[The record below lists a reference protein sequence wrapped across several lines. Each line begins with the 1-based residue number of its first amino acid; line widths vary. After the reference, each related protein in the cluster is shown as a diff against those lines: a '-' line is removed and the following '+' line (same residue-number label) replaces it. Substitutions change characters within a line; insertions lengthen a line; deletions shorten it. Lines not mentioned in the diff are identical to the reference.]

1 MWLIVTEKNQTA
13 KRIAQIL
20 FGSFQV
26 KKKYGVNYYLNG
38 DACVVGLKGHV
49 VEYDFPPEYNDWKRV
64 ELTSLLNA
72 RIIRVVKEKS
82 IVKLLEELAKESDR
96 VTIATDYDREGELI
110 GLEAVQIIKRVNPN
124 VRIDRVKFSA
134 VTPEEIRKAFSSPGR
149 INVNLAKAA
158 ETRQIIDLL
167 WGAVLTRL
175 ISLSSGR
182 LGRDFL
188 SAGRVQSPTLRIIVD
203 REKEIRE
210 FKPEPYWEITA
221 KFEKGV
227 EAKIPRRFKDKEEAK
242 RVYEK
247 IGDGIVK
254 SFEERER
261 VEKKPIPFNTTEFL
275 KEASKFM
282 PPDKAMA
289 IAENLYINGY
299 ISYPRTDNTVYP
311 PSLNLKKLVKMFLD
325 SEFAKEAKIALEDMK
340 PSRGKRETKDHP
352 PIHPTALADRKE
364 LSKDEWIIYELVVR
378 RFLATLAPDAVW
390 MVRKAEIISGGEK
403 LVASGKELIKSGWRA
418 IYIYSKAEDVFLPKL
433 RVGER
438 LKLLSKK
445 LHEKKTK
452 PPSRY
457 STSSLIKLMEK
468 LNLGTKSTR
477 HEIIKKLYSRGY
489 VRGNPVKPTET
500 AFSVV
505 EALKKLYEPITLPD
519 MTAKLEEDM
528 NKIEEGKV
536 DPKFVVKESVE
547 FLRKVLESANREE
560 LSKILSEGINKDK
573 IVGSCPECG
582 GNLVVKK
589 AKRRFVACSNYPD
602 CKFSLPLPQKGSLYV
617 TAKTC
622 KDHGMK
628 FVKIKPKKGK
638 SWEFCPYC
646 SYLSWVN
653 R

>member
-418 IYIYSKAEDVFLPKL
+418 IYIYSKAEDIFLPKL

-622 KDHGMK
+622 KEHKMK

>member
-1 MWLIVTEKNQTA
+1 
-13 KRIAQIL
+13 
-20 FGSFQV
+20 
-26 KKKYGVNYYLNG
+26 
-38 DACVVGLKGHV
+38 
-49 VEYDFPPEYNDWKRV
+49 EYNDWKRV

-210 FKPEPYWEITA
+210 FKPEPYWEISA

-622 KDHGMK
+622 KEHGMK

>member
-134 VTPEEIRKAFSSPGR
+134 VTPEEIRKAFSSPGK

-325 SEFAKEAKIALEDMK
+325 SEFAKEARIALEDMK

-378 RFLATLAPDAVW
+378 RFLATLAPDAIW

-418 IYIYSKAEDVFLPKL
+418 IYIYSKVEDVFLPKL

-622 KDHGMK
+622 KEHKMK

>member
-13 KRIAQIL
+13 RRIAQIL

-134 VTPEEIRKAFSSPGR
+134 VTPEEIRKAFSSPGK

-325 SEFAKEAKIALEDMK
+325 SEFAKEARIALEDMK

-378 RFLATLAPDAVW
+378 RFLATLAPDAIW

-418 IYIYSKAEDVFLPKL
+418 IYIYSKVEDVFLPKL

-622 KDHGMK
+622 KEHKMK

>member
-622 KDHGMK
+622 KEHKMK

>member
-418 IYIYSKAEDVFLPKL
+418 IYIYSKAEDIFLPKL

-622 KDHGMK
+622 KEHGMK

>member
-1 MWLIVTEKNQTA
+1 M
-13 KRIAQIL
+13 
-20 FGSFQV
+20 
-26 KKKYGVNYYLNG
+26 
-38 DACVVGLKGHV
+38 
-49 VEYDFPPEYNDWKRV
+49 
-64 ELTSLLNA
+64 NA

-311 PSLNLKKLVKMFLD
+311 PTLNLKKLVKMFLD

-505 EALKKLYEPITLPD
+505 EALKKLYEPITLPG

-622 KDHGMK
+622 KEHKMK

>member
-110 GLEAVQIIKRVNPN
+110 GLEAVQIIKKVNPN

-158 ETRQIIDLL
+158 ETRQIVDLL

>member
-622 KDHGMK
+622 KEHGMK

>member
-158 ETRQIIDLL
+158 ETRQIVDLL

-646 SYLSWVN
+646 GYLSWIN

>member
-311 PSLNLKKLVKMFLD
+311 PTLNLKKLVKMFLD

-340 PSRGKRETKDHP
+340 PSKGKRETKDHP

-378 RFLATLAPDAVW
+378 RFLATLAPDAIW

-418 IYIYSKAEDVFLPKL
+418 IYIYSKAEDIFLPKL

-477 HEIIKKLYSRGY
+477 HEIIRKLYSRGY

-622 KDHGMK
+622 KEHKMK